1 MAGVRLESR
10 ECLEKFVPW
19 FVPSGEMRSEK
30 VESVDVYRMMALAVS
45 LFLSF
50 FTFRQGCFSYI
61 LTH

>member
-1 MAGVRLESR
+1 MMAGVRLESR

-30 VESVDVYRMMALAVS
+30 VESFDVYRMMALAVS
-45 LFLSF
+45 LLSF
-50 FTFRQGCFSYI
+50 FTFRQGCFSSI